1 MKIDFEGLIKSL
13 TSRANAI
20 FSDSDKIVD
29 LLARTKTKL
38 EENKE
43 LKSIFDDVRIIV
55 ELIKDYTNGVYRN
68 LSKNSIILVIIS
80 LLYLINPL
88 DIIPDMLFGGF
99 IDDAAVIA
107 YILKRISSELELYK
121 EWKANHEDEPEIIDD
136 DDEDIDFDDN
146 NMIEINLDD
155 K

>member
-1 MKIDFEGLIKSL
+1 MNIDFEALIKSL

-43 LKSIFDDVRIIV
+43 LKSLFDDVRIIV
-55 ELIKDYTNGVYRN
+55 ELIKDYTNGAYKE

-80 LLYLINPL
+80 LIYLVNPFDL
-88 DIIPDMLFGGF
+88 IPDMLFGGF

-107 YILKRISSELELYK
+107 YILKRISTELEIYK
-121 EWKANHEDEPEIIDD
+121 EWKVNHEDNPEIIDD
-136 DDEDIDFDDN
+136 DEDEDFDDDD
-146 NMIEINLDD
+146 MIEITLDD